1 MVTYAVIEINS
12 TFIEMRV
19 YEKKD
24 NSYRVLEKITEDINI
39 FKEMRERNEISLEKM
54 RKICDILKKM
64 NNLSKDY
71 GVLDKKII
79 FSDFFK
85 NISNFP
91 MVVDQIKLKVNLP
104 VEDIDLNEKTYL
116 SIKKVIFLEK
126 DIFSKKDSRLFFNM
140 KSFSSSVYLFYKGE
154 LSINENIN
162 LGVEKLY
169 TILEENS
176 INSKKA
182 FDFICDYM
190 ESYVEFVRRGIGRK
204 LIKKLILEGELEEK
218 VIKILFPKKSL
229 ESITLADLKDKLKFI
244 QEHSYNEIA
253 LKYSCTLSMAKLMV
267 ISLCLII
274 SFCDYFEIQ
283 EIKFLD
289 FNIKDIC
296 ALEKF
301 YPELKKN
308 FDDTLWKITL
318 DSVIELGERFNFDK
332 EHSEFVKD
340 LGLKLLDSL
349 KKYHSLGKEEYKYFI
364 VAAYLHDIGKI
375 INFTNH
381 SNHSAYILENTTIF
395 GLNKEVVE
403 KIAFIVRAH
412 TASAKLE
419 DLYNYEFKG
428 EELIKLLKIIAI
440 IKIATALDRGKKQ
453 RLYNEKINLEKNILV
468 IELDTDEDF
477 YMEKSSFEKQSKLFK
492 YLFDLDIE
500 LKINRRFGE

>member
-1 MVTYAVIEINS
+1 MLTYAVIEINS
-12 TFIEMRV
+12 TFIEMRI
-19 YEKKD
+19 YEKKE
-24 NSYRVLEKITEDINI
+24 NGYRVLEKITEDINI
-39 FKEMRERNEISLEKM
+39 FKEMREKNELSLEKM
-54 RKICDILKKM
+54 RKMCEILKKM

-71 GVLDKKII
+71 GVLEKKII

-85 NISNFP
+85 NINNFP
-91 MVVDQIKLKVNLP
+91 MLVDQIKLKVNLP
-104 VEDIDLNEKTYL
+104 VENIGLSEKTYL
-116 SIKKVIFLEK
+116 SIKKVIYSEK
-126 DIFSKKDSRLFFNM
+126 DIFSKKESRLFFNM
-140 KSFSSSVYLFYKGE
+140 KSFSSNVYLFYKGE

-169 TILEENS
+169 TILEENG

-204 LIKKLILEGELEEK
+204 IIKKMILEGELEEK
-218 VIKILFPKKSL
+218 VIKILFPKKNLKDISL
-229 ESITLADLKDKLKFI
+229 SDLKDKLKFI

-253 LKYSCTLSMAKLMV
+253 LKYGCTLSMAKLMV

-274 SFCDYFEIQ
+274 SFCDYFEIK

-301 YPELKKN
+301 YPELKKS
-308 FDDTLWKITL
+308 FDETLWKITL
-318 DSVIELGERFNFDK
+318 DSVVELGERFDFDK
-332 EHSEFVKD
+332 AHSEFVKD

-349 KKYHSLGKEEYKYFI
+349 KKFHSLGKEEYRYFV
-364 VAAYLHDIGKI
+364 VASYLHDIGKAI
-375 INFTNH
+375 AFRNH
-381 SNHSAYILENTTIF
+381 SEHSVYILENTTIF
-395 GLNKEVVE
+395 GLNKEVIE

-419 DLYNYEFKG
+419 ELYNYEFKG
-428 EELIKLLKIIAI
+428 EELIKLLKIVAI

-453 RLYNEKINLEKNILV
+453 RLYNEKINLESNVLS
-468 IELDTDEDF
+468 IEMDTDEDF